1 MAGRLSSISSQMDRL
16 YEFDRE
22 PVSPDKL
29 HSGGKFA
36 GLFAGEH
43 VAAPVIH
50 FLGKLSSDSSKL
62 VFLAA
67 SVGWFVFATLWA
79 RRR

>member
-1 MAGRLSSISSQMDRL
+1 MTKKWRPALALVSLAGCL
-16 YEFDRE
+16 
-22 PVSPDKL
+22 
-29 HSGGKFA
+29 
-36 GLFAGEH
+36 
-43 VAAPVIH
+43 AAPILH
-50 FLGKLSSDSSKL
+50 FLGKLSSDSYKL